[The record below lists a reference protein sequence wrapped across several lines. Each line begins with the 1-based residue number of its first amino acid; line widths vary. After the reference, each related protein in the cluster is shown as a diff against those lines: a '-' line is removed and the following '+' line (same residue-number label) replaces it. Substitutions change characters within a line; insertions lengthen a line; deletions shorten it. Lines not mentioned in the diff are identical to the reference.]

1 MLCCSKLSSQEP
13 LMAEES
19 SRDTRRP
26 QLSQKQSTSK
36 QGMSLKSGIFILKIH
51 VKSSFNR
58 KVIWGCI
65 ISSTFDTPA
74 RHSVFSPWLWM
85 DTK

>member
-1 MLCCSKLSSQEP
+1 
-13 LMAEES
+13 MAEES
-19 SRDTRRP
+19 SRDIRRP

-58 KVIWGCI
+58 KVILGCI

-74 RHSVFSPWLWM
+74 SHSVFSPWLWM
-85 DTK
+85 DTR